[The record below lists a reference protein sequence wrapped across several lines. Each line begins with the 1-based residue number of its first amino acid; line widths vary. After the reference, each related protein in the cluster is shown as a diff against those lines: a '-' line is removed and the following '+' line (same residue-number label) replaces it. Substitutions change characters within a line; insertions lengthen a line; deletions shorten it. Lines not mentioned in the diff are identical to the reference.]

1 MDSLCPQVRPRGA
14 RHSVCRVD
22 HVPWP
27 SPSGTRRLRKLC
39 LDQVTLDRGFEQ
51 QITTELPVLE
61 DLSFKNTDLSR
72 ISRIMSDKLK
82 NLTID
87 CCQKT
92 GGSLSLSIAAPGL
105 VSLHFSI
112 LFYNHARFVVAEAPS
127 LVEASIR
134 LVKNPRQKPCHWKLG
149 CKPEIY
155 MLRDLSKLLGSLF
168 SSNVS
173 SLKLA
178 GFPKLVRPLSFFF
191 LCDQIKT
198 PHTSVQ
204 DSFTYIVQVNP
215 N

>member
-1 MDSLCPQVRPRGA
+1 LRIGNSYQIETDECPRWIRCALKCAPVVLVIQYAASIMFP
-14 RHSVCRVD
+14 
-22 HVPWP
+22 P
-27 SPSGTRRLRKLC
+27 SASGTRRLRKLC

-149 CKPEIY
+149 SKPEIY

-178 GFPKLVRPLSFFF
+178 GFPKLVRPFF
-191 LCDQIKT
+191 LFLF
-198 PHTSVQ
+198 V
-204 DSFTYIVQVNP
+204 
-215 N
+215 